1 MKKEIENKEEL
12 NHNFQNLEK
21 LNSELLEKIGL
32 LEIENIQL
40 KNKNKEL
47 EKKNDYNSLISENEI
62 QNFSKIKLNI
72 EFLNNEIEDKKSQN
86 EILLDLLKENQE
98 EINTLT
104 KTNKLFENKIKEKNE
119 EIELLKKEFQILK
132 NKISNNNEITNEINN
147 EEINDDNINSD
158 NIKKNLK
165 NLNIRKG
172 IIWDAKSYE
181 IENNTIDN
189 ENSDIQITQNTNS

>member
-1 MKKEIENKEEL
+1 MS
-12 NHNFQNLEK
+12 NL
-21 LNSELLEKIGL
+21 
-32 LEIENIQL
+32 
-40 KNKNKEL
+40 
-47 EKKNDYNSLISENEI
+47 
-62 QNFSKIKLNI
+62 SKIQLNI

-147 EEINDDNINSD
+147 EEINDDNINND
-158 NIKKNLK
+158 NINNCKKIKKNLK